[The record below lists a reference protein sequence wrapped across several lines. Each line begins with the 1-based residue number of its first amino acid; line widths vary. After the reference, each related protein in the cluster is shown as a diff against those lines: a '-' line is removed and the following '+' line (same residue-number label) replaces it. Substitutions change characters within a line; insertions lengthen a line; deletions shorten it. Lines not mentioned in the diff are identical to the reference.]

1 MADVNRWNNSKFP
14 TERFAILTYILPVIC
29 VNISFNIDLLIFIN
43 RTASRSNFFDSVPID
58 INI

>member
-1 MADVNRWNNSKFP
+1 MADVNRWNNSKVP

-43 RTASRSNFFDSVPID
+43 TTASRSNFFDSVPID